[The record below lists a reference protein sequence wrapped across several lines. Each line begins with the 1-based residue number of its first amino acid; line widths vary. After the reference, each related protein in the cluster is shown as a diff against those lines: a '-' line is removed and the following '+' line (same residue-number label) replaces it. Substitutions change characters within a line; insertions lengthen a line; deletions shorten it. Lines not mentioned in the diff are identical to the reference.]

1 MAFRQSGYGRTAG
14 IARRTDSDFTG
25 MADVPA
31 QLLPEVTAQTGA
43 GGRPAIS
50 SQTSSAAGIPG
61 FYTSQY
67 GYAMTPS
74 NYRNLTAY
82 TSTLSQAQ
90 LAQLSSASE
99 SANESDLLT
108 RWAQLQGVE
117 RVQNGQT
124 LSNAQLDK
132 ILPVKSSVAGQLGGF
147 KVHLEPN
154 DVNVLEQHRKE
165 ELALTFDQWVT
176 RKIDI
181 ADPHNSR
188 WLQEIHPD
196 FYARREAYIDAKINL
211 EARLAKIRARGIKG
225 QDDLKLLFA
234 VDTGMVTPSTQPL
247 FRAAPQQAGRDFQ
260 SGWLSIP
267 GYFYRRTPGG
277 TASLG
282 RQPHDILSQG
292 AVL

>member
-31 QLLPEVTAQTGA
+31 QLLRENTG
-43 GGRPAIS
+43 IS

-82 TSTLSQAQ
+82 TSTLTEANRTA
-90 LAQLSSASE
+90 LAAAGSSTNSTA
-99 SANESDLLT
+99 LMT

-117 RVQNGQT
+117 DRGDLND
-124 LSNAQLDK
+124 SQLDK
-132 ILPVKSSVAGQLGGF
+132 ILPVKAEMAGQLGGF
-147 KVHLEPN
+147 KVHLESS
-154 DVNVLEQHRKE
+154 DVNVIEQHRKE
-165 ELALTFDQWVT
+165 ELALNFDQWVT

-234 VDTGMVTPSTQPL
+234 VDTGMVKPAQQPL
-247 FRAAPQQAGRDFQ
+247 FAANPQREGTDFTK
-260 SGWLSIP
+260 GWLSIP
-267 GYFYRRTPGG
+267 GYFYRRTPTG
-277 TASLG
+277 TGRLG
-282 RQPHDILSQG
+282 TQPHDILSG
-292 AVL
+292 GNVLLPAPAAGGN

>member
-14 IARRTDSDFTG
+14 IARRTDSDFAG

-31 QLLPEVTAQTGA
+31 QLLPAQTGNN
-43 GGRPAIS
+43 AIS
-50 SQTSSAAGIPG
+50 SQASSAAGIPG

-82 TSTLSQAQ
+82 ASTLSEANRTA
-90 LAQLSSASE
+90 LAAAGSSANST
-99 SANESDLLT
+99 ALMT

-117 RVQNGQT
+117 DRGQLT
-124 LSNAQLDK
+124 DAELDK
-132 ILPVKSSVAGQLGGF
+132 ILPVKAEMAGQLGGF
-147 KVHLEPN
+147 KVHLEPS
-154 DVNVLEQHRKE
+154 DVNVIEQHRKE
-165 ELALTFDQWVT
+165 ELALNFDQWVT

-234 VDTGMVTPSTQPL
+234 VDTGMVKPAQQPL
-247 FRAAPQQAGRDFQ
+247 FAANPQRAGTDFTK
-260 SGWLSIP
+260 GWLSIP
-267 GYFYRRTPGG
+267 GYFYRTTPTETGRLG
-277 TASLG
+277 T
-282 RQPHDILSQG
+282 QPHDILRG
-292 AVL
+292 GNVLLPAP